1 MSIWNRGRQIK
12 RLWVIC
18 LIIAAIACLGLGY
31 GVFSQNFNFSGPVST
46 GSFDVVFDSFTAPP
60 NGPHQTSFSASPST
74 TDGTH
79 NYDITLSNLYPG
91 CNATFTFNLKDTG
104 TVPAK
109 INHIYIK
116 QGANIIATDPTGAVS
131 LALGADTSNDI
142 SVTIS
147 GISAGLAIPANNIDV
162 QGTLQIQTSSGATP
176 SASGTFTI
184 EIDTIQ
190 NP

>member
-1 MSIWNRGRQIK
+1 
-12 RLWVIC
+12 
-18 LIIAAIACLGLGY
+18 
-31 GVFSQNFNFSGPVST
+31 
-46 GSFDVVFDSFTAPP
+46 
-60 NGPHQTSFSASPST
+60 
-74 TDGTH
+74 
-79 NYDITLSNLYPG
+79 
-91 CNATFTFNLKDTG
+91 
-104 TVPAK
+104 
-109 INHIYIK
+109 
-116 QGANIIATDPTGAVS
+116 VS

-184 EIDTIQ
+184 GDPITIQ

>member
-1 MSIWNRGRQIK
+1 MR

-18 LIIAAIACLGLGY
+18 LIMAAIACLGLGY
-31 GVFSQNFNFSGPVST
+31 GLFSQSFNFSGPVNT
-46 GSFDVVFDSFTAPP
+46 GSYDVVFDNFTAPP
-60 NGPHQTSFSASPST
+60 NGLHQTSFSASPSAS
-74 TDGTH
+74 DGTH

-91 CNATFTFNLKDTG
+91 CNATFIFNLKDTG

-109 INHIYIK
+109 INNIYIK
-116 QGANIIATDPTGAVS
+116 QGANTIATNPSGAVS

-142 SVTIS
+142 NVTIS